1 MMFGN
6 ESAMQSGC
14 SASAGCSSPAVG
26 PSLTH
31 GSGLLDSATELFII
45 RSDFRSALTACE
57 KGLERLTRADEQEQ
71 SSARYGELKAALCIV
86 GIQALAELNQWHD
99 VLTWVLQHYGETE
112 QIPAKIMQM
121 CILLYTKVSEQA
133 EVQEAVQTWLHCSS
147 NSSLPGYSSVAELY
161 TLHVL
166 LPLGQTAEAKQLLM
180 GDVGQVAFTE
190 EQRQTALAIL
200 KDHDA
205 KKTNRSDPSPEP
217 VPVEAEK
224 KITLQGSV
232 VRKLNA
238 VMRLLYRGLS
248 LAGVTAWSRFIHRTA
263 VLLFLLY
270 LLLVRMDPALPSA
283 YPWILQLYR
292 LWQQMWNAMFGP
304 YYRASS

>member
-71 SSARYGELKAALCIV
+71 SS
-86 GIQALAELNQWHD
+86 
-99 VLTWVLQHYGETE
+99 
-112 QIPAKIMQM
+112 
-121 CILLYTKVSEQA
+121 ILLYTKVSEQA